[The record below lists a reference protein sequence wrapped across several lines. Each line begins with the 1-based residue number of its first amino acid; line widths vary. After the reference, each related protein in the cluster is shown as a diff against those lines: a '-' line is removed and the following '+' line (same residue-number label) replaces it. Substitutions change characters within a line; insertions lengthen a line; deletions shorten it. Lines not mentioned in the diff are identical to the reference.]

1 MSFSDNLKRLMQ
13 EKKVTNYRVA
23 KELEMSPASVGYWLN
38 GERTPDTKNVLK
50 LSEYF
55 GVTVEQLMK

>member
-23 KELEMSPASVGYWLN
+23 KELGMSPASVGYWLN